1 LVDVPYEQV
10 AAYDQQVFG
19 IDREPFIRTWISQPG
34 SAGFAT
40 LDAGE
45 VTGYGLLRPC
55 RDGYK
60 VGPLFANG
68 SERAEVL
75 LDDLLGC
82 ARGAPVYIDV
92 PTTNRGAVGIA
103 EKRRLVPVFQTARM
117 YRGPSPP
124 LDAKRVFGVTS
135 LELG

>member
-1 LVDVPYEQV
+1 LADTLYQQV
-10 AAYDQQVFG
+10 AAYDRQVFG
-19 IDREPFIRTWISQPG
+19 VDREPFIRTWISQPG

-68 SERAEVL
+68 SQSAEVL
-75 LDDLLGC
+75 LDDLV
-82 ARGAPVYIDV
+82 ASSQGAPVYIDV
-92 PTTNRGAVGIA
+92 PTANQAAVRIA
-103 EKRRLVPVFQTARM
+103 EQRGLVPVFQTARM
-117 YRGPSPP
+117 YRGPSSR
-124 LDAKRVFGVTS
+124 LDVERVFGVTS